1 MGLWDIKNI
10 CLEII
15 SYILEAEIV
24 VVWIKQ
30 FFPHIS
36 VTCYGRALHLET
48 ARRSIYSEL
57 LSEAGPCCLVF
68 NPMKP
73 QKLWL
78 VYESSKTFYNDGHP
92 GYNNGL

>member
-1 MGLWDIKNI
+1 MNKT
-10 CLEII
+10 
-15 SYILEAEIV
+15 V
-24 VVWIKQ
+24 
-30 FFPHIS
+30 FPHIS
-36 VTCYGRALHLET
+36 VACYGRALHSEM
-48 ARRSIYSEL
+48 ARCSIYSEL